1 MNRLPLILS
10 LPLAALSATALAGEP
25 LREITAPPAKLG
37 APAFYKKYTDAS
49 GYPIVASGTVNDYA
63 LREAAYLTDM
73 MLAKIPKVRDAMIES
88 GSRLCIIAWN
98 EFTTDLP
105 EFADFKPKD
114 FWDAR
119 ARGTGGSETDPYC
132 SCGEE
137 NLLGYPGDP
146 YSTESILIHEM
157 AHNIHLRGV
166 LRLDPSFDDRL
177 KKTYDAAM
185 AKGLWKGKYASVND
199 REYFAEG
206 VQSWFDNNREE
217 DHDHNHVNTRA
228 ELKEYDPGLAEL
240 CREVFGETELKY
252 TRPETRLTG
261 HLAGYDPATAPKFV
275 WPERL
280 LAQKAK
286 IRADAE
292 ARGKAGAEGIEREI
306 RDISGWKVHI
316 NKILLSEANLPATEK
331 AISLLKA
338 QLDEIIR
345 VVPAPAVAE
354 LKKVPLYFSPT
365 YPGIRESAEYHPGAE
380 WLKDNGRD
388 PAMAKGVEFTN
399 IAVFDEDTRRMPNFA
414 LHELAHGYHDR
425 FLPQGADNPEIKATY
440 AIAKAGGGYEKVERT
455 DADGKKRMDVAYAI
469 SNPAEYFAESTEA
482 YFTRNDFFPYTR
494 AELVK
499 HDPGMAAL
507 IEKLW
512 GVK

>member
-1 MNRLPLILS
+1 MRRSNSYSLVPSIL
-10 LPLAALSATALAGEP
+10 LAALTPAAHAEKP
-25 LREITAPPAKLG
+25 LREITAPPAKIE
-37 APAFYKKYTDAS
+37 APAFYKKYTEAS
-49 GYPIVASGTVNDYA
+49 GYPIVASGTVNDHA

-73 MLAKIPKVRDAMIES
+73 MLAKIPKVRNAMIES

-105 EFADFKPKD
+105 EFSHFKPKD

-166 LRLDPSFDDRL
+166 LRIDPSFDDRL
-177 KKTYDAAM
+177 RKTYDAAM

-206 VQSWFDNNREE
+206 VQSWFDNNREN

-261 HLAGYDPATAPKFV
+261 HLAGYDPATAPTFV

-280 LAQKAK
+280 KEEKAK
-286 IRADAE
+286 IRAEAE
-292 ARGKAGAEGIEREI
+292 ARGKE
-306 RDISGWKVHI
+306 D
-316 NKILLSEANLPATEK
+316 
-331 AISLLKA
+331 
-338 QLDEIIR
+338 
-345 VVPAPAVAE
+345 
-354 LKKVPLYFSPT
+354 KKD
-365 YPGIRESAEYHPGAE
+365 
-380 WLKDNGRD
+380 K
-388 PAMAKGVEFTN
+388 
-399 IAVFDEDTRRMPNFA
+399 
-414 LHELAHGYHDR
+414 
-425 FLPQGADNPEIKATY
+425 
-440 AIAKAGGGYEKVERT
+440 
-455 DADGKKRMDVAYAI
+455 
-469 SNPAEYFAESTEA
+469 
-482 YFTRNDFFPYTR
+482 
-494 AELVK
+494 
-499 HDPGMAAL
+499 
-507 IEKLW
+507 
-512 GVK
+512 